1 MFIIVVS
8 REQINPT
15 ILTIIMI
22 IVVIVIMI
30 TIMITIMVIVIITII
45 IRWRIEIP
53 VPLMAATCGVPAQES
68 LNNW

>member
-1 MFIIVVS
+1 MYIIVVC
-8 REQINPT
+8 RDQINPI
-15 ILTIIMI
+15 ILMHMHMHLIMIMI
-22 IVVIVIMI
+22 II
-30 TIMITIMVIVIITII
+30 IITII